1 MRMSFTSR
9 PRDLRGRAV
18 RRTVESVEPAAGMAA
33 AAVPVE
39 AAAVDEHVDEDTT
52 RPPTARGWY
61 ASSLDLRHG
70 LEVSDV
76 PLDTLPDDLISG
88 FTKW

>member
-9 PRDLRGRAV
+9 PRDPRARTA
-18 RRTVESVEPAAGMAA
+18 RRQVDPSEPGEPAAVAEPG
-33 AAVPVE
+33 E
-39 AAAVDEHVDEDTT
+39 AADEAADAA
-52 RPPTARGWY
+52 RPAQARGWY
-61 ASSLDLRHG
+61 ASSLELRHG

>member
-9 PRDLRGRAV
+9 SRDGRGRSV
-18 RRTVESVEPAAGMAA
+18 RRN
-33 AAVPVE
+33 VE
-39 AAAVDEHVDEDTT
+39 ASDALSTESIDEEGAGGPE
-52 RPPTARGWY
+52 RPASARGWY
-61 ASSLDLRHG
+61 ASSLELRHG

>member
-9 PRDLRGRAV
+9 PRDPRSRAT
-18 RRTVESVEPAAGMAA
+18 RRPAEPIEPGAAAPVEPVAA
-33 AAVPVE
+33 ADEGSDDE
-39 AAAVDEHVDEDTT
+39 AA
-52 RPPTARGWY
+52 RPTTARGWY

>member
-9 PRDLRGRAV
+9 RDGRGRGA
-18 RRTVESVEPAAGMAA
+18 RRSADALDSM
-33 AAVPVE
+33 PVE
-39 AAAVDEHVDEDTT
+39 QTEDLLED
-52 RPPTARGWY
+52 PAKPASARGWY
-61 ASSLDLRHG
+61 ASSLELRHG

-76 PLDTLPDDLISG
+76 PLDTLPDDLIDG

>member
-9 PRDLRGRAV
+9 TRDPRARVA
-18 RRTVESVEPAAGMAA
+18 RRLVEQAEPVEPAATAA
-33 AAVPVE
+33 ESGEVADQAADPSRPVQ
-39 AAAVDEHVDEDTT
+39 
-52 RPPTARGWY
+52 ARGWY
-61 ASSLDLRHG
+61 ASSLELRHG